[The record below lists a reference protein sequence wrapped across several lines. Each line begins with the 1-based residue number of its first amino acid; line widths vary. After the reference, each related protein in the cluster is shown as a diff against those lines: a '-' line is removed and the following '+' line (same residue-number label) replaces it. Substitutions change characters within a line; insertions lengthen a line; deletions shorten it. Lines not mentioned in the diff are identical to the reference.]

1 MSKELIGDT
10 WFGTDRKL
18 SVGDFK
24 GRYLLLDFWTL
35 CCVNCHHVLAELRPL
50 EEKFSELL
58 TVVGIHSP
66 KFEHEKDPEAV
77 RAAISRHGIDHLVLN
92 DPNMSTWEAF
102 GVRAWPT
109 LVLID
114 PAGEIIGTF
123 SGEGHGHAIDAL
135 ISSTTQTYQ
144 DSGLL
149 IPGQFEVSFEDYE
162 PGVFNQPGKLSVIPE
177 GYRSYFQG
185 ADLLVSNSG
194 SHNLHAVSSEAL
206 SEPVMTIGSSSR
218 GSADGDFAQAEFSEP
233 YGTVFLEPE
242 LAETLGYELI
252 VADTANHLIR
262 AVSLRSQRVST
273 IAGTTL
279 QWMQNDETSG
289 AALEINLSTPWD
301 ITVSEGLLLI
311 AMAGEHRI
319 WTLDLQGAT
328 VQVLAGTTNEGL
340 QDGPFETAWFAQSS
354 GLLASKTTNGLVWV
368 IDAETSSLR
377 KLQDGVVTTLV
388 GKGLFEFGH
397 LDGNA
402 GEALLQHPLGLTEL
416 PNGQVVI
423 ADSYNASLRV
433 FDPATNKVATL
444 ARDLSEPSDVV
455 MLDGDLYIAE
465 ASGNRI
471 SKLPIAAAQLV
482 VGESFI
488 TARPAS
494 ILKPGLVDLEV
505 VFVPPPGQ
513 KIDLRYG
520 PATYLDVSSTPPELL
535 LSGAGS
541 ASELTRIIEINPE
554 VQDGVIHVAAKG
566 ASCDSNSE
574 HATCHIHQQDW
585 GIPVKITEAGEGILR
600 LSLSGN

>member
-1 MSKELIGDT
+1 LK
-10 WFGTDRKL
+10 
-18 SVGDFK
+18 
-24 GRYLLLDFWTL
+24 
-35 CCVNCHHVLAELRPL
+35 
-50 EEKFSELL
+50 
-58 TVVGIHSP
+58 
-66 KFEHEKDPEAV
+66 
-77 RAAISRHGIDHLVLN
+77 
-92 DPNMSTWEAF
+92 
-102 GVRAWPT
+102 
-109 LVLID
+109 
-114 PAGEIIGTF
+114 
-123 SGEGHGHAIDAL
+123 
-135 ISSTTQTYQ
+135 
-144 DSGLL
+144 
-149 IPGQFEVSFEDYE
+149 
-162 PGVFNQPGKLSVIPE
+162 
-177 GYRSYFQG
+177 
-185 ADLLVSNSG
+185 
-194 SHNLHAVSSEAL
+194 
-206 SEPVMTIGSSSR
+206 
-218 GSADGDFAQAEFSEP
+218 
-233 YGTVFLEPE
+233 
-242 LAETLGYELI
+242 
-252 VADTANHLIR
+252 
-262 AVSLRSQRVST
+262 
-273 IAGTTL
+273 
-279 QWMQNDETSG
+279 
-289 AALEINLSTPWD
+289 
-301 ITVSEGLLLI
+301 
-311 AMAGEHRI
+311 
-319 WTLDLQGAT
+319 
-328 VQVLAGTTNEGL
+328 
-340 QDGPFETAWFAQSS
+340 DGPFETAWFAQSS